1 MAIKKKLAPVKCP
14 YCSKY
19 FHRETEEYVQINKTR
34 YAHKA
39 CYDRHNAE
47 MSQEERDK
55 LVLTNYIKQ
64 LFNIDSLSAKITK
77 QIQDYHDNKA
87 YTYSG
92 IYKSLVWFY
101 QIKGHPIEK
110 ANGGIGIVPYVYEDA
125 RNYYTAMWLAQQ
137 QNKAKPI
144 EQWKPNVVEI
154 HIPPPQRKPMKS
166 SKFAFL
172 DEEEESADGV

>member
-1 MAIKKKLAPVKCP
+1 MAKKLSPVKCP
-14 YCSKY
+14 YCNKY
-19 FHRETEEYVQINKTR
+19 FHREAEEFVQINKTR

-55 LVLTNYIKQ
+55 LVLTNFIKQ
-64 LFNIDSLSAKITK
+64 LFGLDTIPAKITK
-77 QIQDYHDNKA
+77 QIQDYHDNKE

-101 QIKGHPIEK
+101 QIKGNSIDR

-125 RNYYTAMWLAQQ
+125 RNYYTAIFAAQQ
-137 QNKAKPI
+137 RSQAKPI
-144 EQWKPNVVEI
+144 EQWQPKVVEI
-154 HIPPPQRKPMKS
+154 HIPPPVSKPRKS
-166 SKFAFL
+166 ARFSFL
-172 DEEEESADGV
+172 DEEE

>member
-1 MAIKKKLAPVKCP
+1 MAVKKKSREVKCP
-14 YCSKY
+14 YCDKY
-19 FHRETEEYVQINKTR
+19 FYRELEEYVQINKTR

-47 MSQEERDK
+47 LTQEERDYNILVDFIKK
-55 LVLTNYIKQ
+55 L
-64 LFNIDSLSAKITK
+64 FAIDSLTEKLK
-77 QIQDYHDNKA
+77 HQIKDYHDNKA

-101 QIKGHPIEK
+101 QIKKHPIDK

-125 RNYYTAMWLAQQ
+125 RNYYVAMWAAQQ

-144 EQWKPNVVEI
+144 EQWQPTVVEI
-154 HIPPPQRKPMKS
+154 HIPPPVRKPMH
-166 SKFAFL
+166 SKKFEFL
-172 DEEEESADGV
+172 EEEDE